1 MLQSV
6 TQDDIPLL
14 RALVPLNTLPDAELS
29 ALLET
34 LEIKSSAEGSVLFEA
49 GDTDTGNL
57 YLLSGRI
64 ELLAGESVVDVI
76 IAGAATARFPI
87 AHQFPRKYK
96 ARARTAV
103 RYVVVESHL
112 LGQLLEKDRQDA
124 LRLDEGKAGEGPAD
138 WIGKLLQSRIFQ
150 SLPKDALHAVLQRMR
165 AIEVHAGDELIRE
178 GEPGDYFYLLD
189 RGDALVS
196 RGGEPLAEL
205 HGGDMFG
212 EEALLGD
219 VPRGASVG
227 MRTDGRVLRLDRD
240 SFRQLVKLPVLR
252 RSAVAA
258 VPGLVASG
266 CVLLDVRDPDAFA
279 RGHPKGAINL
289 PFDSLRYQAASLAR
303 ERCYVACGDV
313 PGHGLVACYLLT
325 ERGFDVTALDGD
337 VRELAMDDDHKASSS
352 RSAEQAGA
360 RDTDADTGVVA
371 SRTRHQSLAAD
382 YRLQIDDLGARLEA
396 ANRRCEQF
404 AEQRDEL
411 RERLDAL
418 ERQERTWQA
427 DEQLRESFDQRLK
440 AQQAQSDALET
451 ELELMRRLEIDARNE
466 AREQQRECTRLAN
479 ELRARE
485 AALQSLASERDQ
497 ANQRAEALASSSG
510 EKDGAEAG
518 DEARR
523 ALRRTQ
529 LDLEYRLGLATD
541 KLKEAEEQA
550 RERQRQRDRD
560 VATLSDKIAGLER
573 QLRDSGRAF
582 IDANSRYKEAEKAYQ
597 EQIALL
603 EARLQQQAAAG
614 LDDEAVTQR
623 DRERL
628 ALLNQLDEQEAR
640 TSGLDEEV
648 ADLRRQLQA
657 STEEATELR
666 EIIETYAGDLEAAR
680 GHTDGA
686 QVEALKTELA
696 LVREQAEQELERMAS
711 RLGLAR
717 EAGDGSPSGSVELE
731 NLRQELSVARRALRE
746 REEALDAAHD
756 ERQFLEDSLEDRDQ
770 DLDRATGR
778 LAEIEASLRDKER
791 RMTELDAELAKSK
804 TALVKCHQERDAIQA
819 ADFRD
824 ARFAAASTSD
834 AGVGARRGSWF
845 GGLLGGLLLAGVG
858 VWLGGHFGWLPS
870 PMSAD
875 HSKTV
880 IKPVSGTSGVDAS
893 DAPAV
898 PERHD
903 LPTRGGPL
911 SPVAVRDRLAD
922 GSLGPAM
929 RQLSGSLFLMGSD
942 ESWAPRNARPRH
954 SVRVGAFWIS
964 EHEVS
969 VAEYR
974 RFVRATG
981 RRAPTGFGWRGDEL
995 PVTGVSW
1002 EDADA
1007 YGVWLSKQTGRHYRL
1022 PSESEW
1028 EYAAAGGS
1036 TARYWWGEHPLP
1048 GKENCADCGTR
1059 YDDRQPAP
1067 VGSFAANGFGLFDV
1081 AGNVMEWVEDCYR
1094 ANYRVRLA
1102 DADCRRHVFRGGS
1115 FHRPLAQL
1123 ITVARGDGSP
1133 DMRMPYLGFRV
1144 VRDE

>member
-6 TQDDIPLL
+6 TEDDIPLL
-14 RALVPLNTLPDAELS
+14 KALVPLNTLQDAELT

-112 LGQLLEKDRQDA
+112 LGRLLEKDRRDA
-124 LRLDEGKAGEGPAD
+124 LRADGGNAEEGTAD

-150 SLPKDALHAVLQRMR
+150 SLPKEALQAVLQRMR

-189 RGDALVS
+189 RGEALVS
-196 RGGEPLAEL
+196 RDGEQLAVL

-227 MRTDGRVLRLDRD
+227 MRSDGRVLRLDRE

-252 RSAVAA
+252 RCDVAA
-258 VPGLVASG
+258 VPELVASG
-266 CVLLDVRDPDAFA
+266 CVLLDVRDPEAFA
-279 RGHPKGAINL
+279 LGHPVGAVNL
-289 PFDSLRYQAASLAR
+289 PFDSLRYQAASLAH
-303 ERCYVACGDV
+303 ERCYVVCGDV
-313 PGHGLVACYLLT
+313 PGHSLVACYLLT
-325 ERGFDVTALDGD
+325 ERGFDVTAMDGD
-337 VRELAMDDDHKASSS
+337 VRTLEIDDEHSVSPSSPPE
-352 RSAEQAGA
+352 RSGAG
-360 RDTDADTGVVA
+360 DADGGGVA
-371 SRTRHQSLAAD
+371 SRTRHQGLAAD

-404 AEQRDEL
+404 AAQRDAL
-411 RERLDAL
+411 RDRLDAL
-418 ERQERTWQA
+418 ERQARTRQA
-427 DEQLRESFDQRLK
+427 DEQFRESFDQRLK

-451 ELELMRRLEIDARNE
+451 ELELMRRLEVDARNE
-466 AREQQRECTRLAN
+466 ARKQHRESTRLA
-479 ELRARE
+479 EALRARDE
-485 AALQSLASERDQ
+485 ALQSLTNERDQ
-497 ANQRAEALASSSG
+497 AVQHAETLAARG
-510 EKDGAEAG
+510 EGRDDAAAG

-529 LDLEYRLGLATD
+529 LDLEYRLGVATD
-541 KLKEAEEQA
+541 KLNEAEEQA
-550 RERQRQRDRD
+550 RKRQRQRDRD

-582 IDANSRYKEAEKAYQ
+582 IDANSRYKEAEQAYQ

-603 EARLQQQAAAG
+603 EARLQRQAAAG
-614 LDDEAVTQR
+614 LDDEAVAR
-623 DRERL
+623 NDRERL
-628 ALLNQLDEQEAR
+628 VLLNQLDEQEAR

-657 STEEATELR
+657 STEEAAELR
-666 EIIETYAGDLEAAR
+666 EIIETYAADLEAAR
-680 GHTDGA
+680 GQADDA
-686 QVEALKTELA
+686 QVEALKAELA
-696 LVREQAEQELERMAS
+696 LVREQAEEELERMAS
-711 RLGLAR
+711 QLGLAR
-717 EAGDGSPSGSVELE
+717 EAGDDNLSGSVELE
-731 NLRQELSVARRALRE
+731 QLRQQLSIAQRALRE
-746 REEALDAAHD
+746 REEALENAHD
-756 ERQFLEDSLEDRDQ
+756 ERQFLEDSLEDRDRE
-770 DLDRATGR
+770 LDRATGR
-778 LAEIEASLRDKER
+778 LAELEASLRDNEL
-791 RMTELDAELAKSK
+791 RMSELDGEIARSKAALA
-804 TALVKCHQERDAIQA
+804 KCHQERDAIQA

-824 ARFAAASTSD
+824 ARFAATSPSD
-834 AGVGARRGSWF
+834 TGATARRGAWF
-845 GGLLGGLLLAGVG
+845 SGLLGGLVLAGAG
-858 VWLGGHFGWLPS
+858 AWLGWYSGWLPLPAS
-870 PMSAD
+870 DGAKATIEPISD
-875 HSKTV
+875 V
-880 IKPVSGTSGVDAS
+880 SGVDE
-893 DAPAV
+893 APPAT
-898 PERHD
+898 EAHY

-911 SPVAVRDRLAD
+911 SPVAVRERLAD

-942 ESWAPRNARPRH
+942 ASWAPRNARPRH
-954 SVRVGAFWIS
+954 SVSVGGFWIS

-969 VAEYR
+969 VAEYQ

-981 RRAPTGFGWRGDEL
+981 RRAPTDFGWRGDDL

-1007 YGVWLSKQTGRHYRL
+1007 YAVWLSRQTGKHYRL

-1036 TARYWWGEHPLP
+1036 TARYWWGEQPQK

-1067 VGSFAANGFGLFDV
+1067 IGSFSANGFGLFDV

-1123 ITVARGDGSP
+1123 ITVARGQGSP

-1144 VRDE
+1144 VRDD